1 MSSATGGLE
10 FSIAIVMLIFLGL
23 VLYFFLEKKRKKDT
37 SKKFRIFSE
46 NIRLTKK
53 GVRTVPRIAVP
64 DSLDVEL
71 VFTGN
76 QYKGLKAHVVD
87 MSLSGFCVKPDFSM
101 KKLPLHTLLTDTRVV
116 TPVSTFTVKAMKT
129 VRIEQHKEKRLIAFH
144 IEKIAEDQFD
154 SLKKFM
160 AYLDKFLKNKDNR

>member
-1 MSSATGGLE
+1 M
-10 FSIAIVMLIFLGL
+10 
-23 VLYFFLEKKRKKDT
+23 
-37 SKKFRIFSE
+37 
-46 NIRLTKK
+46 
-53 GVRTVPRIAVP
+53 RTVPRIAVP
-64 DSLDVEL
+64 DSLDVAL

-76 QYKGLKAHVVD
+76 EYEGLKAHAVD

-116 TPVSTFTVKAMKT
+116 TPASTFTVKAMKT
-129 VRIEQHKEKRLIAFH
+129 VRIEQHQEKRLIAFH

-160 AYLDKFLKNKDNR
+160 AYLDEFLKNKDNG